1 MADLVCL
8 NLSGKKFFVL
18 LKNFAKL
25 PNTRLAKMVSSDAT
39 PNLIYSLPH
48 KNVLTRNAQ
57 SQTTKYVLVSIT
69 FLSGLSAKGLIYT
82 EYKPLGRPYK
92 MCYPFFHE
100 FRVIPRILRVRR
112 KNEECAER
120 NFPFQQ

>member
-39 PNLIYSLPH
+39 HNLIYSLPH

-57 SQTTKYVLVSIT
+57 HSIEPDHQICVGKYHV
-69 FLSGLSAKGLIYT
+69 F
-82 EYKPLGRPYK
+82 
-92 MCYPFFHE
+92 
-100 FRVIPRILRVRR
+100 VRAFS
-112 KNEECAER
+112 KED
-120 NFPFQQ
+120 

>member
-39 PNLIYSLPH
+39 YNLIYSLPH
-48 KNVLTRNAQ
+48 ENVLTRNAQ
-57 SQTTKYVLVSIT
+57 SQTTKYVLVSFT
-69 FLSGLSAKGLIYT
+69 FL
-82 EYKPLGRPYK
+82 
-92 MCYPFFHE
+92 
-100 FRVIPRILRVRR
+100 FRAFS
-112 KNEECAER
+112 KED
-120 NFPFQQ
+120 

>member
-39 PNLIYSLPH
+39 HNLIYSLPH
-48 KNVLTRNAQ
+48 KNVLTRNAEPDHQ
-57 SQTTKYVLVSIT
+57 ICGGKYHV
-69 FLSGLSAKGLIYT
+69 F
-82 EYKPLGRPYK
+82 
-92 MCYPFFHE
+92 
-100 FRVIPRILRVRR
+100 VRAFS
-112 KNEECAER
+112 KED
-120 NFPFQQ
+120 